1 MENKQRIGIFLIIV
15 GVIVLIY
22 GQIFRVEGDI
32 AIENMVKLI
41 SFIIAEEELRK
52 RKKGFIQIL

>member
-41 SFIIAEEELRK
+41 SFIIAEEELR
-52 RKKGFIQIL
+52 